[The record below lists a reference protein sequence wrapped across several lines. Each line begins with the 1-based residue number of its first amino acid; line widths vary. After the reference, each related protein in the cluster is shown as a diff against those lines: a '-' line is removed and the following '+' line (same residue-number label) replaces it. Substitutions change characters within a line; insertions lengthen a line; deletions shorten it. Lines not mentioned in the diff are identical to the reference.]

1 MGYGQGG
8 TSPAM
13 FGISIFMYLQFLS
26 LSSSSAYFFDE
37 EPHSGGTLILIHTVG
52 LMDEGLQM
60 INMIN
65 RIKKERRGIL
75 TQFAWCDFM

>member
-1 MGYGQGG
+1 MGCGQGG

-52 LMDEGLQM
+52 LIDEGLQM
-60 INMIN
+60 TN